1 MEDWAYLV
9 NMRGNRTMS
18 PDAWLGLFRDVAG
31 VDVSERDLHYWSVFN
46 YFKGACANATC
57 RRAFATTNPA
67 PNMGIIGTALHQTFV
82 RQVAALIGGNE

>member
-1 MEDWAYLV
+1 
-9 NMRGNRTMS
+9 
-18 PDAWLGLFRDVAG
+18 
-31 VDVSERDLHYWSVFN
+31 VFN

-82 RQVAALIGGNE
+82 RQVAALIGEQP